1 MKLHTLLLV
10 GLGGLVIA
18 GCHSGHKDPETS
30 SDRQTVPVEKTIGMA
45 NPASVYCLTLGGKE
59 INITTDLGVHTDCLL
74 PSGERIDEWTLY
86 RRDHS

>member
-10 GLGGLVIA
+10 GLGGLVMA

-45 NPASVYCLTLGGKE
+45 NPASVYCLTLGVKKSISQQTSVCIPIACYLVVRE
-59 INITTDLGVHTDCLL
+59 
-74 PSGERIDEWTLY
+74 
-86 RRDHS
+86 